1 MIVRMSR
8 LSYRYPGSEDWVL
21 KDVNFEADAGEFVL
35 LVGPSGCGKSTFAR
49 VFNGLIPHFYGG
61 ELVGEVEVCGMD
73 PREHPTYEFAEC
85 VGFVFQNP
93 ENQLFFTSV
102 ERELAFG
109 LENLGLP
116 REEISRRV
124 EQALREYQLAELRDR
139 SPYELSGG
147 QQQRLAIASVMVMQP
162 KILVL
167 DEPTAN
173 LDPFTAVR
181 ILALVRRKT
190 IEEGVAAIVIEH
202 RLEVALPFAT
212 RMVVIVNGQIVD
224 DGNPAEV
231 IARQKHVV
239 GRPQALELVE
249 RLIQAGLSL
258 EVEKPSPEH
267 IALSIVRAYKVGE
280 HAARRKRGSPG

>member
-1 MIVRMSR
+1 MMVRVSG
-8 LSYRYPGSEDWVL
+8 LSYRYPGSESWVL
-21 KDVNFEADAGEFVL
+21 RDMHFEADAGEFIL

-49 VFNGLIPHFYGG
+49 VLNGLIPHFYGG
-61 ELVGEVEVCGMD
+61 ELLGEVEVCGMD

-162 KILVL
+162 RVLVL

-173 LDPFTAVR
+173 LDPFTAAR

-212 RMVVIVNGQIVD
+212 RMVVMVDGQVVD
-224 DGNPAEV
+224 DGHPVEV
-231 IARQKHVV
+231 IARQKHIV
-239 GRPQALELVE
+239 GKPRALELVE
-249 RLIQAGLSL
+249 HLAREGIYL

-267 IALSIVRAYKVGE
+267 VALSIVRAYRVRKLAE
-280 HAARRKRGSPG
+280 RRRRRDSS

>member
-1 MIVRMSR
+1 MR
-8 LSYRYPGSEDWVL
+8 
-21 KDVNFEADAGEFVL
+21 DVHLEVDAGEFIL

-49 VFNGLIPHFYGG
+49 VLNGLIPHFYGG
-61 ELVGEVEVCGMD
+61 ELTGEVEVCGMD

-162 KILVL
+162 KVLVL

-173 LDPFTAVR
+173 LDPFTAMR

-190 IEEGVAAIVIEH
+190 LEERVAAIVIEH

-212 RMVVIVNGQIVD
+212 RMVVMVGGRIVD
-224 DGNPAEV
+224 DGRPVEV
-231 IARQKHVV
+231 VARQKHVV
-239 GRPQALELVE
+239 GRLHALELVE
-249 RLIQAGLSL
+249 HLAQAGFSL

-267 IALSIVRAYKVGE
+267 VALSIVKAYRVSRL
-280 HAARRKRGSPG
+280 AARRKRSDPG

>member
-1 MIVRMSR
+1 MVIRISG

-21 KDVNFEADAGEFVL
+21 KDINFRAEAGEFIL

-49 VFNGLIPHFYGG
+49 VLNGLIPHFYGG
-61 ELVGEVEVCGMD
+61 ELLGEIEVCGMD
-73 PREHPTYEFAEC
+73 PREHPTYQFAEC
-85 VGFVFQNP
+85 AGFVFQNP

-162 KILVL
+162 RVLIL

-190 IEEGVAAIVIEH
+190 IEEKVTAIVIEH

-212 RMVVIVNGQIVD
+212 RIAVMIDGRMVD
-224 DGNPAEV
+224 DGQPMEV
-231 IARQKHVV
+231 ITRWKHIV
-239 GRPQALELVE
+239 GKPQALELAA
-249 RLIQAGLSL
+249 RLTQAGINLKI
-258 EVEKPSPEH
+258 EKPSPEH
-267 IALSIVRAYKVGE
+267 VALSIVREYRVRNL
-280 HAARRKRGSPG
+280 AARRKHGNSS